1 MKKSKVKQITTA
13 ALVAALYTVLTYIS
27 SVMGLSSGAIQ
38 LRFSEALCVLPVFT
52 PYAIPGLFAGCAI
65 SNFLAGGVILDV
77 VFGSIATLVGAIMTR
92 WVFKRRQNVILSL
105 FMPVVSNVL
114 IVPWVIKI
122 AYGAEGTVPFFMF
135 TVGLGEIIS
144 CVVLGYLL
152 YKVLQG
158 KVKHI
163 FK

>member
-1 MKKSKVKQITTA
+1 MKNTKVKQITTA
-13 ALVAALYTVLTYIS
+13 AIVASLYTVLTYVS
-27 SVMGLSSGAIQ
+27 TLMGLSNGAVQ

-52 PYAIPGLFAGCAI
+52 PYSIPGLFVGCMI
-65 SNFLAGGVILDV
+65 SNIIAGGVLFDV
-77 VFGSIATLVGAIMTR
+77 VFGSVATLIGAVLTR
-92 WVFKRRQNVILSL
+92 RVYRKSGNVILSL

-114 IVPWVIKI
+114 IVPWVIKF
-122 AYGAEGTVPFFMF
+122 AYGADGTVPFFML
-135 TVGLGEIIS
+135 TVGIGEVLS

-158 KVKHI
+158 KSKYI